1 MMDKE
6 VLYFACQY
14 LQEAVNDSMTTENDS
29 TVAIFYNKCL
39 KDISTGTG
47 KFVTDKE
54 MLVFACQ
61 QLEKMAIETAIQAPD
76 DSMQILNKWKYM
88 EEKLKLTKISAK
100 IPCAVGD
107 TVYLTHGY
115 SEDIWDMEDKGVNCG
130 HLTEIKKG
138 VVSALL
144 TSLKTEEVYAEI
156 SIGQDTYIT
165 VSARDYFDK
174 YRIHPTAERA
184 EAYVQWLS
192 NGKNAVVYAVNSF
205 VFEYFYEGRKA
216 FNVFQFVDYNE
227 IVGITP
233 SGAKVFFTYSPERE
247 DVTMRIP

>member
-1 MMDKE
+1 
-6 VLYFACQY
+6 
-14 LQEAVNDSMTTENDS
+14 MTTENDS

-88 EEKLKLTKISAK
+88 EEKLKLAKISAK

-115 SEDIWDMEDKGVNCG
+115 SEDIWDMEDKGVIKQNYNRLYWLYQHTMSRLLLVLILLLFWAVKWQKCG
-130 HLTEIKKG
+130 CICC
-138 VVSALL
+138 
-144 TSLKTEEVYAEI
+144 
-156 SIGQDTYIT
+156 Q
-165 VSARDYFDK
+165 
-174 YRIHPTAERA
+174 
-184 EAYVQWLS
+184 
-192 NGKNAVVYAVNSF
+192 
-205 VFEYFYEGRKA
+205 
-216 FNVFQFVDYNE
+216 QFC
-227 IVGITP
+227 
-233 SGAKVFFTYSPERE
+233 F
-247 DVTMRIP
+247 

>member
-76 DSMQILNKWKYM
+76 DSM
-88 EEKLKLTKISAK
+88 
-100 IPCAVGD
+100 
-107 TVYLTHGY
+107 
-115 SEDIWDMEDKGVNCG
+115 
-130 HLTEIKKG
+130 
-138 VVSALL
+138 
-144 TSLKTEEVYAEI
+144 
-156 SIGQDTYIT
+156 
-165 VSARDYFDK
+165 
-174 YRIHPTAERA
+174 
-184 EAYVQWLS
+184 
-192 NGKNAVVYAVNSF
+192 
-205 VFEYFYEGRKA
+205 
-216 FNVFQFVDYNE
+216 
-227 IVGITP
+227 
-233 SGAKVFFTYSPERE
+233 
-247 DVTMRIP
+247 